1 MFRANNN
8 SGTKQVTKVDYACQA
23 NIYLSEADYRDYF
36 KKSISGEKNGKFDN
50 NSPKIKQIS
59 QIEVQTD
66 NTYINT
72 A

>member
-1 MFRANNN
+1 
-8 SGTKQVTKVDYACQA
+8 VTKVDYACQA

-59 QIEVQTD
+59 
-66 NTYINT
+66 
-72 A
+72 